1 MQVNRGRQAIM
12 WLASLLVAGALA
24 SLALPELRS
33 ARRAASAGEL
43 AATELSQWLVWLAA
57 AACAGCAVWL
67 AAVSTVVV
75 ATAGTARQPAT
86 VRTCP
91 ALLRRWLLVGCGVLA
106 VSALASPARA
116 EGSRLHPPEVSSREA
131 TSVVSGLPLPDRAV
145 GGPRV
150 HTAGQSR
157 PTTASQQT
165 SGDVVV
171 QPGDSLWAIAASA
184 LPPGAT
190 AAEIDDTWR
199 RLYELNRS
207 VIGADPDLIM
217 PGTHLTLPDR

>member
-1 MQVNRGRQAIM
+1 MQVHRGRQAIV

-24 SLALPELRS
+24 SLAVPELRS
-33 ARRAASAGEL
+33 ARQAASAGEL
-43 AATELSQWLVWLAA
+43 AAAELSQWVVWLAA

-91 ALLRRWLLVGCGVLA
+91 ALLRRWLLIGCGVVT
-106 VSALASPARA
+106 VSALASPAHA
-116 EGSRLHPPEVSSREA
+116 EGGRLHPPEVSSREA
-131 TSVVSGLPLPDRAV
+131 ASVVSGLSLPDRAV
-145 GGPRV
+145 GGRRV

-157 PTTASQQT
+157 PTTASPST
-165 SGDVVV
+165 GRDVVV
-171 QPGDSLWAIAASA
+171 RPGDSLWAIAARA

-190 AAEIDDTWR
+190 AAEIDDAWR

-207 VIGADPDLIM
+207 VIGADPDLIL
-217 PGTHLTLPDR
+217 PGTQLTLPDR